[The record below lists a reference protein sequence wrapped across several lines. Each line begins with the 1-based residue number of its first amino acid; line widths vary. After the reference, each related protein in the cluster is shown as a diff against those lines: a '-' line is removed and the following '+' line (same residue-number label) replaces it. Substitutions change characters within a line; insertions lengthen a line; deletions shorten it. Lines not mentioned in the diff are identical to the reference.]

1 MMIQLQSTEDAGGGG
16 VDGLSTEELEC
27 KICYCP
33 YSLGSRRPKVLE
45 CCHRLCAKCLAKILD
60 LGESPP
66 NAVVCPFCRY
76 ITGLPGEAVSSLPD
90 DCNLVAVLALQ
101 SRNQRNLHFHQEAT
115 AELLLSPR
123 RLSSLMGSST
133 PAASP
138 SSSFSSSSSSAS
150 SITTNPTTTTT
161 TYSSIRGSPNF
172 VVITIMEPPP
182 SLPSSGQDLHLHHHH
197 HQHHHQQQQPRNYY
211 PAGPAASS
219 QGRDYRSSSLD
230 SMASITQR
238 WTVWN
243 CASLLCQ
250 TSARAL
256 VWVLG
261 LLYFSSLPMGV
272 YLLIMQRTT
281 LGVLLVSLVPA
292 SLVMIMVYGFCQ
304 CICHEFWDCMPP

>member
-1 MMIQLQSTEDAGGGG
+1 MMIDLQSTDDGGGG
-16 VDGLSTEELEC
+16 CGHLDILSTEELEC
-27 KICYCP
+27 KICYCA
-33 YSLGSRRPKVLE
+33 YNLGSRRPKVLE

-76 ITGLPGEAVSSLPD
+76 VTRLPGEAVSSLPD
-90 DCNLVAVLALQ
+90 DCNLVAALALQ

-115 AELLLSPR
+115 TELLLSPG
-123 RLSSLMGSST
+123 RLSSLM
-133 PAASP
+133 
-138 SSSFSSSSSSAS
+138 SSSLPVTSPSSSSSSAS
-150 SITTNPTTTTT
+150 SST
-161 TYSSIRGSPNF
+161 TYSSIRSSPNF

-182 SLPSSGQDLHLHHHH
+182 VPTSSHDLHR
-197 HQHHHQQQQPRNYY
+197 QPR
-211 PAGPAASS
+211 GSHTSS
-219 QGRDYRSSSLD
+219 RGYRSSSLD

-243 CASLLCQ
+243 CAALLCQ

-292 SLVMIMVYGFCQ
+292 SLIMIMVYGFCQ
-304 CICHEFWDCMPP
+304 CICHELWDCMPP

>member
-1 MMIQLQSTEDAGGGG
+1 MMIELQSMEDGCGH
-16 VDGLSTEELEC
+16 VDILSTEELEC
-27 KICYCP
+27 KICYCT
-33 YSLGSRRPKVLE
+33 YNLGSRRPKVLE

-76 ITGLPGEAVSSLPD
+76 VTRLPGDAVSTLPD
-90 DCNLVAVLALQ
+90 DCNLVAALALQ

-115 AELLLSPR
+115 TELLLSPR
-123 RLSSLMGSST
+123 HLSSLMSSNPSAT
-133 PAASP
+133 SP
-138 SSSFSSSSSSAS
+138 SSSSSS
-150 SITTNPTTTTT
+150 TT

-182 SLPSSGQDLHLHHHH
+182 APSSNQDLHRQARGSH
-197 HQHHHQQQQPRNYY
+197 
-211 PAGPAASS
+211 AANR
-219 QGRDYRSSSLD
+219 GYRSSSLD

-243 CASLLCQ
+243 CAALLCQ
-250 TSARAL
+250 TSARVL

-292 SLVMIMVYGFCQ
+292 SLIMIMVYGFCQ
-304 CICHEFWDCMPP
+304 CICHEFWDCIPP

>member
-1 MMIQLQSTEDAGGGG
+1 MIEQQGAEDGGRGRH
-16 VDGLSTEELEC
+16 VEGLSGEELEC
-27 KICYCP
+27 KICYCA
-33 YSLGSRRPKVLE
+33 YNLGGRRPKVLE

-76 ITGLPGEAVSSLPD
+76 VTRLPGEAISSLAD
-90 DCNLVAVLALQ
+90 DCNLVAALALH
-101 SRNQRNLHFHQEAT
+101 SRNRRNIQLQQEAT
-115 AELLLSPR
+115 TELLLSPR
-123 RLSSLMGSST
+123 RLNSLMGTNPT
-133 PAASP
+133 P
-138 SSSFSSSSSSAS
+138 FSSSSSSAS
-150 SITTNPTTTTT
+150 SST

-182 SLPSSGQDLHLHHHH
+182 IPAATQDLHLHLH
-197 HQHHHQQQQPRNYY
+197 
-211 PAGPAASS
+211 
-219 QGRDYRSSSLD
+219 RSSSLD

-243 CASLLCQ
+243 CAALLCQ

-281 LGVLLVSLVPA
+281 VGVLLVSLVPA
-292 SLVMIMVYGFCQ
+292 SLVVVMVYGFCQ
-304 CICHEFWDCMPP
+304 CVCHELWDCTPP

>member
-1 MMIQLQSTEDAGGGG
+1 MMIDLQSTDDGGGG
-16 VDGLSTEELEC
+16 CGHLDILSTEELEC
-27 KICYCP
+27 KICYCA
-33 YSLGSRRPKVLE
+33 YNLGSRRPKVLE

-76 ITGLPGEAVSSLPD
+76 VTRLPGEAVSSLPD
-90 DCNLVAVLALQ
+90 DCNLVAALALQ
-101 SRNQRNLHFHQEAT
+101 SRNQMNLHFHQEAT
-115 AELLLSPR
+115 TELLLSPG
-123 RLSSLMGSST
+123 RLSSLM
-133 PAASP
+133 
-138 SSSFSSSSSSAS
+138 SSSLPVTSPSSSSSSAS
-150 SITTNPTTTTT
+150 SST
-161 TYSSIRGSPNF
+161 TYSSIRSSPNF

-182 SLPSSGQDLHLHHHH
+182 VPTSSHDLHR
-197 HQHHHQQQQPRNYY
+197 QPR
-211 PAGPAASS
+211 GSHTSS
-219 QGRDYRSSSLD
+219 RGYRSSSLD

-243 CASLLCQ
+243 CAALLCQ

-292 SLVMIMVYGFCQ
+292 SLIMIMVYGFCQ
-304 CICHEFWDCMPP
+304 CICHELWDCMPP

>member
-1 MMIQLQSTEDAGGGG
+1 MMIELQSTDDGGGG
-16 VDGLSTEELEC
+16 GGCGHVDTLGSEELEC
-27 KICYCP
+27 KICYCA
-33 YSLGSRRPKVLE
+33 YNLGSRRPKVLE
-45 CCHRLCAKCLAKILD
+45 CCHRLCAKCLTKILD

-76 ITGLPGEAVSSLPD
+76 VTRLPGEAVSSLPD
-90 DCNLVAVLALQ
+90 DCNLVAALALQ
-101 SRNQRNLHFHQEAT
+101 NRNQRNLHFHQEAAT
-115 AELLLSPR
+115 ELLLNPR
-123 RLSSLMGSST
+123 SLSSLMNPPVTSL
-133 PAASP
+133 
-138 SSSFSSSSSSAS
+138 SSSSSSAS
-150 SITTNPTTTTT
+150 SST

-182 SLPSSGQDLHLHHHH
+182 GSMMVTTEDH
-197 HQHHHQQQQPRNYY
+197 N
-211 PAGPAASS
+211 
-219 QGRDYRSSSLD
+219 QGYRSSSLD

-243 CASLLCQ
+243 CAALLCQ
-250 TSARAL
+250 TSARVL

-261 LLYFSSLPMGV
+261 LLYFSSLPLGV

-304 CICHEFWDCMPP
+304 CICHELWDCMPP

>member
-1 MMIQLQSTEDAGGGG
+1 MMLELQSTEDGGGCG
-16 VDGLSTEELEC
+16 QLDIQSAEELEC
-27 KICYCP
+27 KICYCV
-33 YSLGSRRPKVLE
+33 YNLGGRRPKVLE
-45 CCHRLCAKCLAKILD
+45 CHHRLCSKCLVKILD

-66 NAVVCPFCRY
+66 DALVCPFCRY
-76 ITGLPGEAVSSLPD
+76 VTRLPVEAAGSLPD
-90 DCNLVAVLALQ
+90 DSNLVAALALR
-101 SRNQRNLHFHQEAT
+101 SRNQRNLQLHQDAA

-123 RLSSLMGSST
+123 RLSSLVGGNPPATT
-133 PAASP
+133 P
-138 SSSFSSSSSSAS
+138 SSAS
-150 SITTNPTTTTT
+150 SSA
-161 TYSSIRGSPNF
+161 TYSPIRSSPNF

-182 SLPSSGQDLHLHHHH
+182 LPASSSNQELHR
-197 HQHHHQQQQPRNYY
+197 QPR
-211 PAGPAASS
+211 GSHASS
-219 QGRDYRSSSLD
+219 QGYLSSSLD

-243 CASLLCQ
+243 CAALLCQ

-292 SLVMIMVYGFCQ
+292 SLVMIMVYGCCQ

>member
-1 MMIQLQSTEDAGGGG
+1 MMIELQGAEDGGGGGG
-16 VDGLSTEELEC
+16 VGVGHLEVLSAEELEC
-27 KICYCP
+27 KICYCA
-33 YSLGSRRPKVLE
+33 YTLGGRRPKVLE
-45 CCHRLCAKCLAKILD
+45 CCHRLCAKCLTKILD

-66 NAVVCPFCRY
+66 DAIVCPFCRY
-76 ITGLPGEAVSSLPD
+76 ITRLPGEAASSLPD
-90 DCNLVAVLALQ
+90 DGNLVAALALR
-101 SRNQRNLHFHQEAT
+101 SRNQRNIQET
-115 AELLLSPR
+115 TTELLLSPG
-123 RLSSLMGSST
+123 RLSSLFGNNPPATT
-133 PAASP
+133 PS
-138 SSSFSSSSSSAS
+138 SSSSSSAS
-150 SITTNPTTTTT
+150 SST

-182 SLPSSGQDLHLHHHH
+182 MPAAMQDLHRHRHPHGSLTSH
-197 HQHHHQQQQPRNYY
+197 R
-211 PAGPAASS
+211 G
-219 QGRDYRSSSLD
+219 YRSSSVD

-243 CASLLCQ
+243 CAALLCQ

-304 CICHEFWDCMPP
+304 CICHELWDCMPP

>member
-1 MMIQLQSTEDAGGGG
+1 MGNLPRPSD
-16 VDGLSTEELEC
+16 TEELEC
-27 KICYCP
+27 KICYCA
-33 YSLGSRRPKVLE
+33 YNLGSRRPKLLE

-76 ITGLPGEAVSSLPD
+76 ITRLPGEAVSSLPD
-90 DCNLVAVLALQ
+90 DCNLVAALALQ
-101 SRNQRNLHFHQEAT
+101 SRNQRNLHFHQDAT
-115 AELLLSPR
+115 TELLLSPR
-123 RLSSLMGSST
+123 RLTSLMG
-133 PAASP
+133 
-138 SSSFSSSSSSAS
+138 
-150 SITTNPTTTTT
+150 TT

-182 SLPSSGQDLHLHHHH
+182 
-197 HQHHHQQQQPRNYY
+197 PR
-211 PAGPAASS
+211 GPHASNR
-219 QGRDYRSSSLD
+219 GYHSSSLD

-243 CASLLCQ
+243 CAALLCQ

>member
-1 MMIQLQSTEDAGGGG
+1 MIQLQGTEDGGGG
-16 VDGLSTEELEC
+16 GGGTVDGPSTEELEC

-90 DCNLVAVLALQ
+90 DCNLVTALALQ

-123 RLSSLMGSST
+123 HLSSLMGSN
-133 PAASP
+133 PAGSP
-138 SSSFSSSSSSAS
+138 SSSFSSASSSS
-150 SITTNPTTTTT
+150 TTTTA
-161 TYSSIRGSPNF
+161 YSSIRGSPNF

-182 SLPSSGQDLHLHHHH
+182 PPVSGQELHLHR
-197 HQHHHQQQQPRNYY
+197 QPRLPH
-211 PAGPAASS
+211 PAGLSS
-219 QGRDYRSSSLD
+219 GRGYRSSSLD

-243 CASLLCQ
+243 CAALLCQ

-304 CICHEFWDCMPP
+304 CICHEFWDCLPP

>member
-1 MMIQLQSTEDAGGGG
+1 MMIDLQSTDDGGGG
-16 VDGLSTEELEC
+16 CGHLDILSTEELEC
-27 KICYCP
+27 KICYCA
-33 YSLGSRRPKVLE
+33 YNLGSRRPKVLE

-76 ITGLPGEAVSSLPD
+76 VTRLPGEAVSSLPD
-90 DCNLVAVLALQ
+90 DCNLVAALALQ

-115 AELLLSPR
+115 TELLLSPG
-123 RLSSLMGSST
+123 RLSSLMSSSLPVT
-133 PAASP
+133 SP
-138 SSSFSSSSSSAS
+138 SSSSSSSAS
-150 SITTNPTTTTT
+150 SST
-161 TYSSIRGSPNF
+161 TYSSIRSSPNF

-182 SLPSSGQDLHLHHHH
+182 VSTSTQDLHR
-197 HQHHHQQQQPRNYY
+197 QPR
-211 PAGPAASS
+211 GSHASS
-219 QGRDYRSSSLD
+219 RGYRSSSLD

-243 CASLLCQ
+243 CAALLCQ

-281 LGVLLVSLVPA
+281 LGVLLVSLVPT
-292 SLVMIMVYGFCQ
+292 SLIMIMVYGFCQ
-304 CICHEFWDCMPP
+304 CICHELWDCMPP

>member
-1 MMIQLQSTEDAGGGG
+1 MIELHGTEDGGGG
-16 VDGLSTEELEC
+16 GGGGGGHVDILSTEELEC
-27 KICYCP
+27 KICYCA
-33 YSLGSRRPKVLE
+33 YNLGSRRPKVLE

-66 NAVVCPFCRY
+66 NALVCPFCRY
-76 ITGLPGEAVSSLPD
+76 VTRLPGPAASSLPD
-90 DCNLVAVLALQ
+90 DCNLVAALAFR
-101 SRNQRNLHFHQEAT
+101 SRNHRNLHFHHQEAS

-123 RLSSLMGSST
+123 GLSSLLSSNPPVT
-133 PAASP
+133 SP
-138 SSSFSSSSSSAS
+138 SSSSSAS
-150 SITTNPTTTTT
+150 SSSNA
-161 TYSSIRGSPNF
+161 YSSIRGSPNF
-172 VVITIMEPPP
+172 VLITIMEPPP
-182 SLPSSGQDLHLHHHH
+182 RPASAPDLRRQDAL
-197 HQHHHQQQQPRNYY
+197 RG
-211 PAGPAASS
+211 ARASNRS
-219 QGRDYRSSSLD
+219 FRSSSPD

-281 LGVLLVSLVPA
+281 LGMLLVSLVPA
-292 SLVMIMVYGFCQ
+292 SLVLIMVYGFCQ
-304 CICHEFWDCMPP
+304 CICHELWDCMPP

>member
-1 MMIQLQSTEDAGGGG
+1 MMIELQSTEDAGGGG
-16 VDGLSTEELEC
+16 HMDILSTEELEC
-27 KICYCP
+27 KICYCA
-33 YSLGSRRPKVLE
+33 YNLGGRRPKVLE

-76 ITGLPGEAVSSLPD
+76 ITRLPGEVVSSLPD
-90 DCNLVAVLALQ
+90 DCNLVAALALQ
-101 SRNQRNLHFHQEAT
+101 SRNQRNLHLHQEAT
-115 AELLLSPR
+115 TELLLSPR

-133 PAASP
+133 PVMSP
-138 SSSFSSSSSSAS
+138 SSSSSAS
-150 SITTNPTTTTT
+150 SPT

-172 VVITIMEPPP
+172 VVITIMEPPLAP
-182 SLPSSGQDLHLHHHH
+182 ASNQDLHLP
-197 HQHHHQQQQPRNYY
+197 PRGSHALNR
-211 PAGPAASS
+211 G
-219 QGRDYRSSSLD
+219 YRSSSLD

-243 CASLLCQ
+243 CAALLCQ

>member
-1 MMIQLQSTEDAGGGG
+1 MMIELQSPEDGGGDG
-16 VDGLSTEELEC
+16 GGCGHVDILSTEELEC
-27 KICYCP
+27 KICYCA
-33 YSLGSRRPKVLE
+33 YNLGSRRPKLLE

-76 ITGLPGEAVSSLPD
+76 ITRLPGEAVSSLPD
-90 DCNLVAVLALQ
+90 DCNLVAALALK
-101 SRNQRNLHFHQEAT
+101 SRNQRNLHFHQDAT
-115 AELLLSPR
+115 TELLLSPR
-123 RLSSLMGSST
+123 RLTSLMGSNAPVMS
-133 PAASP
+133 PSP
-138 SSSFSSSSSSAS
+138 SSSTSSA
-150 SITTNPTTTTT
+150 T

-182 SLPSSGQDLHLHHHH
+182 APASNQDLYH
-197 HQHHHQQQQPRNYY
+197 QPR
-211 PAGPAASS
+211 GPHTSNR
-219 QGRDYRSSSLD
+219 GYHSSSLD

-243 CASLLCQ
+243 CAALLCQ

>member
-1 MMIQLQSTEDAGGGG
+1 LDLQCGGPSPSRGTSG
-16 VDGLSTEELEC
+16 KPSDTEELEC
-27 KICYCP
+27 KICYCA
-33 YSLGSRRPKVLE
+33 YNLGSRRPKLLE

-76 ITGLPGEAVSSLPD
+76 VTGLPGDAVSSLPD
-90 DCNLVAVLALQ
+90 DSNLVPALAL
-101 SRNQRNLHFHQEAT
+101 NT
-115 AELLLSPR
+115 
-123 RLSSLMGSST
+123 
-133 PAASP
+133 
-138 SSSFSSSSSSAS
+138 
-150 SITTNPTTTTT
+150 
-161 TYSSIRGSPNF
+161 SPNF

-182 SLPSSGQDLHLHHHH
+182 ASASNQDLYH
-197 HQHHHQQQQPRNYY
+197 QPRGLN
-211 PAGPAASS
+211 ASA
-219 QGRDYRSSSLD
+219 QGYRSSSMD

-243 CASLLCQ
+243 CAALLCQ

-281 LGVLLVSLVPA
+281 LGVLLVSLVPS
-292 SLVMIMVYGFCQ
+292 SLVMVMVYGLCQ
-304 CICHEFWDCMPP
+304 CICHELWDCMPP

>member
-1 MMIQLQSTEDAGGGG
+1 MMIELQGTEDGGGG
-16 VDGLSTEELEC
+16 LGGCGRMDVLNTEELER
-27 KICYCP
+27 KICYCA
-33 YSLGSRRPKVLE
+33 YNLGSRRPKVLE
-45 CCHRLCAKCLAKILD
+45 CCHRLCAKCLTKILD

-76 ITGLPGEAVSSLPD
+76 ITRLPGEVVSSLPD
-90 DCNLVAVLALQ
+90 DCNLVAALAFQ

-115 AELLLSPR
+115 TELLLSPR
-123 RLSSLMGSST
+123 RLSSLMAS
-133 PAASP
+133 SP
-138 SSSFSSSSSSAS
+138 SVTSPSSSSSAS
-150 SITTNPTTTTT
+150 SSST

-182 SLPSSGQDLHLHHHH
+182 VPASTQDLHRGSH
-197 HQHHHQQQQPRNYY
+197 
-211 PAGPAASS
+211 ASNRS
-219 QGRDYRSSSLD
+219 YRSSSLD

-243 CASLLCQ
+243 CAALLCQ

-304 CICHEFWDCMPP
+304 CICHELWDCMPP